1 MKHTSEKK
9 IEDFLRAKASES
21 AEKWMTTTTTK
32 GDTTMKNTDRDI
44 LIRILAQVERQ
55 SAEARAD
62 RETLLQLSRD
72 LAEIRRELSTFSV
85 RGS

>member
-1 MKHTSEKK
+1 
-9 IEDFLRAKASES
+9 
-21 AEKWMTTTTTK
+21 
-32 GDTTMKNTDRDI
+32 MKNTDRDI
-44 LIRILAQVERQ
+44 LIRILAQVERQSAEDRAEVERQ

-72 LAEIRRELSTFSV
+72 LAEIRRELSTFCV